1 MRGLPGTSGTP
12 QSQERSRMAWKKLES
27 RVVFDNPWI
36 TVFEDRVV
44 NPGGGRNDYGHVHF
58 KNRAVAIVP
67 LDEDGNTWLVGQDR
81 YTLGT
86 FTWELPMG
94 GAPLEESPL
103 DAAKR
108 ELKEETG
115 LTAVKWTELMQLHT
129 SNSITDEVG
138 VVFIAEQLKEGQSE
152 LEETE
157 NIELRKLKLKEA
169 VEMAV
174 RGEITDAI
182 SVAALLAVARRLSV

>member
-1 MRGLPGTSGTP
+1 MS
-12 QSQERSRMAWKKLES
+12 WKKLTS
-27 RVVFDNPWI
+27 KIVFDNPWI
-36 TVFEDRVV
+36 TVFEDRVI

-58 KNRAVAIVP
+58 KNRAMAILP
-67 LDEDGNTWLVGQDR
+67 LDEDGHTWLVGQDR
-81 YTLGT
+81 YTLGI

-94 GAPLEESPL
+94 GAPLDESPL

-115 LTAVKWTELMQLHT
+115 LSAAKWTEVMTLHT

-138 VVFIAEQLKEGQSE
+138 IVFIAEQLTEGESE
-152 LEETE
+152 LDETE
-157 NIELRKLKLKEA
+157 NIELRKLKLTEA
-169 VEMAV
+169 LGMVE

-182 SVAALLAVARRLSV
+182 SVAALLGVARRSGL

>member
-1 MRGLPGTSGTP
+1 
-12 QSQERSRMAWKKLES
+12 MAWKKLES

-81 YTLGT
+81 YTLGA

-94 GAPLEESPL
+94 GAPLDESPL

-129 SNSITDEVG
+129 SNSITDEAG
-138 VVFIAEQLKEGQSE
+138 IVFIAEDLTEGPSE

-157 NIELRKLKLKEA
+157 NIELRKVKLTEA

-182 SVAALLAVARRLSV
+182 SVAALLAAARRLSV

>member
-1 MRGLPGTSGTP
+1 MS
-12 QSQERSRMAWKKLES
+12 WKKLTS
-27 RVVFDNPWI
+27 KIVFDNPWI
-36 TVFEDRVV
+36 TVFEDRVI
-44 NPGGGRNDYGHVHF
+44 NPGGGRHDYGHVHF
-58 KNRAVAIVP
+58 KNRAVAILP

-81 YTLGT
+81 YTLGI

-94 GAPLEESPL
+94 GAPLHESPL

-115 LTAVKWTELMQLHT
+115 LSAAKWTEVMTLHT

-138 VVFIAEQLKEGQSE
+138 IVFIAEQLMEGESE
-152 LEETE
+152 LDETE
-157 NIELRKLKLKEA
+157 NIELRKLTMTEA
-169 VEMAV
+169 LNMID

-182 SVAALLAVARRLSV
+182 SVAALLGVARQLGG

>member
-1 MRGLPGTSGTP
+1 MS
-12 QSQERSRMAWKKLES
+12 WKKLS
-27 RVVFDNPWI
+27 SKTVFDNPWI
-36 TVFEDRVV
+36 TVFEDRVI

-81 YTLGT
+81 YTLSQ

-94 GAPLEESPL
+94 GAPLHEAPL
-103 DAAKR
+103 AAARR

-115 LTAVKWTELMQLHT
+115 LSAAKWTELMQLHT
-129 SNSITDEVG
+129 SNSITDEAG
-138 VVFIAEQLKEGQSE
+138 TVFVAEELTEGESDPD
-152 LEETE
+152 ETE
-157 NIELRKLKLKEA
+157 NIELRKLALTEA
-169 VEMAV
+169 LEMIE

-182 SVAALLAVARRLSV
+182 SVAALFGVARRLGV